1 MNLEKITV
9 ESAKKDSSVHF
20 FPCEIKY
27 NGEAEVDRYFNTSIK
42 ECKREDGEEMLTA
55 TFRGRPL
62 NGKIERVPSGYT
74 GIIMKEQRRPFTEE
88 EERTVTVTHTFDK
101 FHYWNLDK
109 KPSADDRFSQMLD
122 WVELSKTLHSPTEA
136 TVTSSQISNVSI

>member
-42 ECKREDGEEMLTA
+42 ECKREDGEGILIFIASVQPQYNILYTSWCML
-55 TFRGRPL
+55 
-62 NGKIERVPSGYT
+62 
-74 GIIMKEQRRPFTEE
+74 
-88 EERTVTVTHTFDK
+88 
-101 FHYWNLDK
+101 
-109 KPSADDRFSQMLD
+109 
-122 WVELSKTLHSPTEA
+122 
-136 TVTSSQISNVSI
+136 SINNPHDHHD

>member
-42 ECKREDGEEMLTA
+42 ECKIEDGE
-55 TFRGRPL
+55 
-62 NGKIERVPSGYT
+62 
-74 GIIMKEQRRPFTEE
+74 GIINLLINYMYTAVYLLYYYCS
-88 EERTVTVTHTFDK
+88 TV
-101 FHYWNLDK
+101 L
-109 KPSADDRFSQMLD
+109 Q
-122 WVELSKTLHSPTEA
+122 
-136 TVTSSQISNVSI
+136 

>member
-42 ECKREDGEEMLTA
+42 ECKREDGE
-55 TFRGRPL
+55 
-62 NGKIERVPSGYT
+62 
-74 GIIMKEQRRPFTEE
+74 GIDI
-88 EERTVTVTHTFDK
+88 
-101 FHYWNLDK
+101 L
-109 KPSADDRFSQMLD
+109 
-122 WVELSKTLHSPTEA
+122 
-136 TVTSSQISNVSI
+136 I

>member
-42 ECKREDGEEMLTA
+42 ECKGEDCE
-55 TFRGRPL
+55 GRL
-62 NGKIERVPSGYT
+62 QLKY
-74 GIIMKEQRRPFTEE
+74 IMVHAVIQQ
-88 EERTVTVTHTFDK
+88 
-101 FHYWNLDK
+101 
-109 KPSADDRFSQMLD
+109 SA
-122 WVELSKTLHSPTEA
+122 
-136 TVTSSQISNVSI
+136 SSS

>member
-42 ECKREDGEEMLTA
+42 ECKGEDGE
-55 TFRGRPL
+55 GRL
-62 NGKIERVPSGYT
+62 QLKY
-74 GIIMKEQRRPFTEE
+74 IMVHDVIQQ
-88 EERTVTVTHTFDK
+88 
-101 FHYWNLDK
+101 
-109 KPSADDRFSQMLD
+109 SA
-122 WVELSKTLHSPTEA
+122 
-136 TVTSSQISNVSI
+136 SSS

>member
-42 ECKREDGEEMLTA
+42 ECKREDGE
-55 TFRGRPL
+55 
-62 NGKIERVPSGYT
+62 
-74 GIIMKEQRRPFTEE
+74 GILEPQYNILYIMVHAFNQQ
-88 EERTVTVTHTFDK
+88 
-101 FHYWNLDK
+101 
-109 KPSADDRFSQMLD
+109 SA
-122 WVELSKTLHSPTEA
+122 
-136 TVTSSQISNVSI
+136 

>member
-42 ECKREDGEEMLTA
+42 ECKGEDGE
-55 TFRGRPL
+55 GRL
-62 NGKIERVPSGYT
+62 
-74 GIIMKEQRRPFTEE
+74 Q
-88 EERTVTVTHTFDK
+88 
-101 FHYWNLDK
+101 L
-109 KPSADDRFSQMLD
+109 
-122 WVELSKTLHSPTEA
+122 
-136 TVTSSQISNVSI
+136 